1 MIAVPKQRWAE
12 MATPSDIAHRIRARI
27 GNGVSRLI
35 TDAEVLTIGLAA
47 SCGNSRE
54 LLEYLLDR
62 HLSKE
67 LARLKTHDIAV
78 TLPEFQALFA
88 AFRPIRVDTVSA
100 VLQDCAFKAFVSR
113 LQTQLQCTVME
124 RDQKAAW
131 SMTPIRVLA
140 YVAIHAE
147 VDTEERVGCALGG
160 VVRADLRR
168 LEDLRA
174 SLEGEAMDVLSVGTS
189 ISALVRCLGS

>member
-1 MIAVPKQRWAE
+1 

-35 TDAEVLTIGLAA
+35 TDVEVLTIGIAA
-47 SCGNSRE
+47 SCGNAQA

-62 HLSKE
+62 HLSRE
-67 LARLKTHDIAV
+67 LSRLRLLDIAIS
-78 TLPEFQALFA
+78 LPEFQALFTS
-88 AFRPIRVDTVSA
+88 FRPLRNEPVAA
-100 VLQDCAFKAFVSR
+100 VLQDSAFKTFVSQ
-113 LQTQLQCTVME
+113 LQTQLQCTVLE

-131 SMTPIRVLA
+131 SLMPTRVLT

-147 VDTEERVGCALGG
+147 VDTEERVSCALGG

-174 SLEGEAMDVLSVGTS
+174 SLEADAMDVMSVGSS
-189 ISALVRCLGS
+189 ISAIVRCLSS